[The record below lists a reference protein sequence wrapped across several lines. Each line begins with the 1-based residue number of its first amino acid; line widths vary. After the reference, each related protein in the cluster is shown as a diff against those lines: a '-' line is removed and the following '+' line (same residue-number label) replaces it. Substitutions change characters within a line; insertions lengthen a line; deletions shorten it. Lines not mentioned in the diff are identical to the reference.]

1 MSDEDDGL
9 AVAEDESV
17 RFPTADVLTGRGF
30 VTGKSGS
37 GKSNTASVVA
47 EELLQ
52 RGRGLLVVDT
62 DAEYYGLAERYEM
75 LTVGS
80 GDHCDLD
87 PREVEPASLAGLAV
101 EENVPILFD
110 VSELGAEADELLEA
124 VLDALFD
131 AEKTARHPYLVLVE
145 EVHEFLPERGGS
157 DDLSETL
164 IRIAKRGR
172 KRGLGICGL
181 SQRPASVSKD
191 FITQCD
197 WLVWHRLTWD
207 NDTSVVDR
215 VAGSE
220 AAEDVQS
227 LADGEA
233 LVMADWEPSLRRVQF
248 RRKHTTDSGATPDLS
263 ESRSTLPAIGG
274 DVVARA
280 RREDAAGTGGT
291 VPGEDDAAGADRT
304 DLPVADETGGSGGGG
319 ESKPGDRGRRA
330 RRPAGNGGDLAETS
344 PAGALAEVGDLVVH
358 VVRFFVSSVVWAV
371 DRVEDWLVDWYG
383 VRRHGRLLARAVV
396 ALAFVV
402 LFLLPLGLA
411 TVL

>member
-47 EELLQ
+47 EELLE

-75 LTVGS
+75 LTLGP

-101 EENVPILFD
+101 EENVPILVD
-110 VSELGAEADELLEA
+110 VSELGPEADELLGA
-124 VLDALFD
+124 VLDALFT
-131 AEKTARHPYLVLVE
+131 AEKAARHPYLVLVE

-157 DDLSETL
+157 DELSETL

-215 VAGSE
+215 VAGAE

-227 LADGEA
+227 LDDGEA

-248 RRKHTTDSGATPDLS
+248 RRKHTTDSGATPNLS

-280 RREDAAGTGGT
+280 RRGTAT
-291 VPGEDDAAGADRT
+291 DEDDAADVDHT
-304 DLPVADETGGSGGGG
+304 NLPVADDSGDGGDSAEAGT
-319 ESKPGDRGRRA
+319 SGRRT

-358 VVRFFVSSVVWAV
+358 VVRYFVSSVVWTV

-396 ALAFVV
+396 ALAFVA
-402 LFLLPLGLA
+402 LFLLPLGLV